1 MTQMAP
7 SSTLA
12 NLSRLA
18 SKPGVQFTLVLS
30 RADGAIIQATG
41 FATDGTAS
49 PAQGIGLD
57 KPAEPRLGLGESAD
71 AKIGYSRSETESSKT
86 AEEVAKMVFQFVS
99 TTTGLVN
106 DLEEGDDVQL
116 VRLRTRKS
124 EIVIVPDA
132 AYILV
137 VVHDPPKAV

>member
-1 MTQMAP
+1 MPP
-7 SSTLA
+7 SSTLE

-18 SKPGVQFTLVLS
+18 SKPGVQSTLVLS

-41 FATDGTAS
+41 FTMNGTTSAANEIS
-49 PAQGIGLD
+49 VHQ
-57 KPAEPRLGLGESAD
+57 PAESRTGLSESAD
-71 AKIGYSRSETESSKT
+71 GKIEYARDGIESSKT
-86 AEEVAKMVFQFVS
+86 AEEVAKMIFQFVS

-124 EIVIVPDA
+124 EIVVVPDS

-137 VVHDPPKAV
+137 VVHDPPKAS